1 MKRYAAGVLVA
12 AVVVVA
18 VVVRPDRALGVL
30 RTALASPWSPAILV
44 GLYAVRPLL
53 GWPISLLSALVGFKY
68 GVFVGVPVALAGAV
82 GTSLL
87 PYLAGRFAPSDGRLF
102 GRFSDGSTRYFDAA
116 GPMRGLVAARLAP
129 THPEPVSAAAGAGGV
144 SLRAFA
150 AGTLLG
156 ELPWVL
162 GAVAVGSGLDAFTM
176 QATAVDPVYVAAG
189 LLAALVVLSPVA
201 YRAWRRSEQR
211 A

>member
-1 MKRYAAGVLVA
+1 MKRYAAGVLVG
-12 AVVVVA
+12 AVVVLA
-18 VVVRPDRALGVL
+18 VLVRPERALGVL
-30 RTALASPWSPAILV
+30 RTALASPWFPAVLV

-53 GWPISLLSALVGFKY
+53 GWPISLLSALVGFRY
-68 GVFVGVPVALAGAV
+68 GVVVGVPVALAGAV

-87 PYLAGRFAPSDGRLF
+87 PYFAGRFAPNDGRIF
-102 GRFSDGSTRYFDAA
+102 GRFSGGSRRYFDVA
-116 GPMRGLVAARLAP
+116 GPLRGLVAARLAP

-156 ELPWVL
+156 EFPWVV
-162 GAVAVGSGLDAFTM
+162 GAVVVGSGLDAFTM
-176 QATAVDPVYVAAG
+176 QATAVDPVFLAAG
-189 LLAALVVLSPVA
+189 VLAALVVLSPVA
-201 YRAWRRSEQR
+201 YRVWRRRGPR

>member
-18 VVVRPDRALGVL
+18 VVVRPERALGVL
-30 RTALASPWSPAILV
+30 RSALASPWFPAILV

-68 GVFVGVPVALAGAV
+68 GILVGVPVALAGAV
-82 GTSLL
+82 ATSL
-87 PYLAGRFAPSDGRLF
+87 PPFFAGRFAPSDGRLF
-102 GRFSDGSTRYFDAA
+102 GRFSGGSTRYFDAA
-116 GPMRGLVAARLAP
+116 GPLRGLVAARLAP

-144 SLRAFA
+144 RLRAFA

-156 ELPWVL
+156 EFPWVL
-162 GAVAVGSGLDAFTM
+162 GAVAVGSGLDVFTV
-176 QATAVDPVYVAAG
+176 QAISVDVLFLAAG
-189 LLAALVVLSPVA
+189 LLAALAVLSPVA
-201 YRAWRRSEQR
+201 YRAR
-211 A
+211 